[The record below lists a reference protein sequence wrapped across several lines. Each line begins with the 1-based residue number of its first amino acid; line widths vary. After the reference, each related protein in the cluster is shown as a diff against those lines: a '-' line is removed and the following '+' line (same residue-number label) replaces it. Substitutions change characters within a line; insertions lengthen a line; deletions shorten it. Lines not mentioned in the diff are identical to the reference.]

1 MINKDSLNH
10 HISAQFN
17 AELED
22 IRSHL
27 LAMGG
32 LVEKQV
38 NDAVNALVVAD
49 SGLAQQVREVD
60 DQINQMER
68 DIDEECVRILARRQP
83 AASDLRLIISI
94 SKSVIDLERTGDEAS
109 KIAKRAIQLCE
120 EGEAPRGYVE
130 VRHIGEQVRKMV
142 QESLDAFARF
152 DAELALSVAQYD
164 KTVDREY
171 KTALRELVTYMMEDP
186 RSISRVLSVIWALR
200 SLERI
205 GDHARNIA
213 ELVIYLVRGTD
224 VRHIGLERMQA
235 EVKGEGSRCATRA
248 PLRRRSPPGG
258 GRGARLAGVSLPAPV
273 LPCSSARSA
282 PPCCW
287 RWPLRP
293 AP

>member
-1 MINKDSLNH
+1 MINKDSLTH
-10 HISAQFN
+10 HISQQFN

-22 IRSHL
+22 VRSHL

-38 NDAVNALVVAD
+38 NDAVNALIDAD
-49 SGLAQQVREVD
+49 SGLAQQVREID

-68 DIDEECVRILARRQP
+68 NIDEEGVRILARRQR

-94 SKSVIDLERTGDEAS
+94 SKSVIDLERIGDEAS
-109 KIAKRAIQLCE
+109 KVARRAIQLCE
-120 EGEAPRGYVE
+120 EGESPRGYVE
-130 VRHIGEQVRKMV
+130 VRHIGSQVQRMV
-142 QESLDAFARF
+142 QEALDAFARF
-152 DAELALSVAQYD
+152 DADLALSVAQYD

-186 RSISRVLSVIWALR
+186 RAISRVLNIIWALR

-224 VRHIGLERMQA
+224 VRHIGLTRMKE
-235 EVKGEGSRCATRA
+235 EVENNRGE
-248 PLRRRSPPGG
+248 
-258 GRGARLAGVSLPAPV
+258 
-273 LPCSSARSA
+273 
-282 PPCCW
+282 
-287 RWPLRP
+287 
-293 AP
+293 

>member
-1 MINKDSLNH
+1 MINKDSLSH

-38 NDAVNALVVAD
+38 SDAVSALVDAD
-49 SGLAQQVREVD
+49 SGLAQQVRETD
-60 DQINQMER
+60 ALINQMER

-94 SKSVIDLERTGDEAS
+94 SKSVIDLERIGDES
-109 KIAKRAIQLCE
+109 TKIAKRAIDLCE
-120 EGEAPRGYVE
+120 EGVAPRGYVE
-130 VRHIGEQVRKMV
+130 IRHIGEQVRKMV
-142 QESLDAFARF
+142 QEALDAFARF
-152 DAELALSVAQYD
+152 DADLALSVAQYD
-164 KTVDREY
+164 KIVDREY
-171 KTALRELVTYMMEDP
+171 KSALRELATYMMEDP
-186 RSISRVLSVIWALR
+186 RSISRVLNVIWALR

-224 VRHIGLERMQA
+224 VRHTGLAKQGPAA
-235 EVKGEGSRCATRA
+235 E
-248 PLRRRSPPGG
+248 
-258 GRGARLAGVSLPAPV
+258 
-273 LPCSSARSA
+273 
-282 PPCCW
+282 
-287 RWPLRP
+287 
-293 AP
+293 

>member
-1 MINKDSLNH
+1 MINKENLTQ
-10 HISAQFN
+10 HISQQFN
-17 AELED
+17 VELEEV
-22 IRSHL
+22 RSHL

-38 NDAVNALVVAD
+38 NDAVTALIDAD
-49 SGLAQQVREVD
+49 SGLAQQVREID

-68 DIDEECVRILARRQP
+68 NIDEECVRILARRQP

-94 SKSVIDLERTGDEAS
+94 SKSVIDLERIGDEAT
-109 KIAKRAIQLCE
+109 KIAQRAILLCE

-130 VRHIGEQVRKMV
+130 VRHIGDQVRRMV

-152 DAELALSVAQYD
+152 DADLALSVAQYD

-186 RSISRVLSVIWALR
+186 RSIARVLNIIWALR

-224 VRHIGLERMQA
+224 VKHIGLTRMQE
-235 EVKGEGSRCATRA
+235 EVQGTGKGN
-248 PLRRRSPPGG
+248 
-258 GRGARLAGVSLPAPV
+258 
-273 LPCSSARSA
+273 
-282 PPCCW
+282 
-287 RWPLRP
+287 
-293 AP
+293 

>member
-1 MINKDSLNH
+1 MINKDSLTH
-10 HISAQFN
+10 HISQQFN

-22 IRSHL
+22 VRSHL

-38 NDAVNALVVAD
+38 NDAVNALIDAD
-49 SGLAQQVREVD
+49 SGLAQQVREID

-68 DIDEECVRILARRQP
+68 NIDEECVRILARRQP

-94 SKSVIDLERTGDEAS
+94 SKSVIDLERIGDEAS
-109 KIAKRAIQLCE
+109 KVARRAIQLCE
-120 EGEAPRGYVE
+120 EGESPRGYVE
-130 VRHIGEQVRKMV
+130 VRHIGSQVQKMV
-142 QESLDAFARF
+142 QEALDVFARF
-152 DAELALSVAQYD
+152 DADLALSVAQYD

-186 RSISRVLSVIWALR
+186 RAISRVLNIIWALR

-224 VRHIGLERMQA
+224 VRHIGLTRMKE
-235 EVKGEGSRCATRA
+235 EVENNRGE
-248 PLRRRSPPGG
+248 
-258 GRGARLAGVSLPAPV
+258 
-273 LPCSSARSA
+273 
-282 PPCCW
+282 
-287 RWPLRP
+287 
-293 AP
+293 